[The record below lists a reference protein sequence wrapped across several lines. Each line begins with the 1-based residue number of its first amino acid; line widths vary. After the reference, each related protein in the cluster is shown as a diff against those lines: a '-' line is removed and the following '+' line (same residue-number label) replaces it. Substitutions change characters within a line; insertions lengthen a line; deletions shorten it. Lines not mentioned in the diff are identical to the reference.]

1 MVSGMREPGG
11 EGGEFFVLG
20 PGGSE
25 RFAETAYELGEDCGF
40 AAKRDGCGGQE
51 FAFLD
56 GGDGEVGLCAGVEQG
71 FAEEFTVGGVNEGM
85 RREDLGEFGEWATGS
100 KKKSGAR

>member
-1 MVSGMREPGG
+1 MVSGEREPGG

-25 RFAETAYELGEDCGF
+25 RFAETAYELGEDSGF

-56 GGDGEVGLCAGVEQG
+56 GGDGEVGSCAGVKQG